1 MLYTKNPPSKEDF
14 IIGGPMR
21 NFVIVIID
29 VFIGILISFTFVMIY
44 LFSDYSELN
53 ISPIVIQIIY
63 LGLFQA
69 IAFVFIVRG
78 IIYFFKKDNI
88 E

>member
-1 MLYTKNPPSKEDF
+1 MKNF
-14 IIGGPMR
+14 IVG
-21 NFVIVIID
+21 IID
-29 VFIGILISFTFVMIY
+29 IFIGILISFSFLMIY

-53 ISPIVIQIIY
+53 ISPIIIQIIY